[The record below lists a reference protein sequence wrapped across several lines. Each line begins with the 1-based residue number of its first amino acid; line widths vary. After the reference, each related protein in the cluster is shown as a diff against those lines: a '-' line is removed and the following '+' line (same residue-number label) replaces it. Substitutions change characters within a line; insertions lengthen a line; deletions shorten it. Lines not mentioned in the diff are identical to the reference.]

1 MTCLDL
7 KQCFNNLKL
16 LVIITFKLFVIRVSR
31 SEPAWMERAVKFIL
45 IIIVGLML
53 QSCLAI
59 ADKVDRLSI

>member
-59 ADKVDRLSI
+59 ADKVDRF

>member
-45 IIIVGLML
+45 IVIVGLML

-59 ADKVDRLSI
+59 ADKVDRF

>member
-7 KQCFNNLKL
+7 KQCFDNLKL

-45 IIIVGLML
+45 IVIVGLML

-59 ADKVDRLSI
+59 ADKVDRF

>member
-7 KQCFNNLKL
+7 KQCFDNLKL

-59 ADKVDRLSI
+59 ADKVDRF